1 MMLKLSNATITF
13 LLLCLSLCAH
23 AQSAAALEAQAR
35 KATDNRERMTL
46 FYKAAEKY
54 MGSNAIKASQMA
66 HQSYTIALEINEN
79 AFAAKA
85 AYLNADGFARQA
97 QWNNA
102 KFRYN
107 RSRES
112 AEKAKDN
119 EGQARA
125 LAKMSE
131 MAKKEGNAGEAE
143 LYANQ
148 AKELRGGSA
157 ATRPSTS
164 PNTEGVPSTGGGRAT
179 MTPTANPPRSTPSN
193 QVEMNNMREYFKRQ
207 TEQLERDRQRL
218 VAEISLLRNEK
229 IALNDG
235 MTDLRNKERDLTEQ
249 TSRAKQTIEEKNQQ
263 IVQIES
269 QKSQLDKVNSR
280 KQKLLEALRDEKKA
294 EALAFE
300 QVRREQEFELEKAH
314 NLRNILILASL
325 AFLAIAFLIFKRFK
339 ENQKQKRMLESK
351 NKLIEDE
358 RQRSDELLLN
368 ILPGAIADELKTN
381 GKAKAQR
388 YERASVLF
396 ADFKNFTTISA
407 TLSPEQLVN
416 ELDTYFKA
424 FDFIVAQYKL
434 EKIKTI
440 GDAYMCASGL
450 SDRISTPVNIVKAA
464 LEMQQ
469 FLNEMKQD
477 KMRKGEPYFEARIG
491 INTGPVV
498 AGVVGVKKF
507 AYDIWGDTVNVAAR
521 VQDACEPGYINIS
534 ESTFKEIQYSFKTFY
549 RGKLPV
555 KNRGEIEMHYV
566 QGVSS

>member
-1 MMLKLSNATITF
+1 MLRRIFNLPNVYTF
-13 LLLCLSLCAH
+13 LLFFYSVLAH

-35 KATDNRERMTL
+35 KSSDARERMTL
-46 FYKAAEKY
+46 FYKAAEKF
-54 MGSNAIKASQMA
+54 MGGNAIKGSQMA
-66 HQSYTIALEINEN
+66 HQAYTIALEINDN

-85 AYLNADGFARQA
+85 AYLNADGFVRQG

-119 EGQARA
+119 EAQARA

-131 MAKKEGNAGEAE
+131 MAKREGNGGEAE

-148 AKELRGGSA
+148 AKELRGGSVVA
-157 ATRPSTS
+157 RPTTG
-164 PNTEGVPSTGGGRAT
+164 NTEGGQPASSGRSAMIPTSTA
-179 MTPTANPPRSTPSN
+179 PRPAPSN
-193 QVEMNNMREYFKRQ
+193 QAEMNNMREYFKRQ
-207 TEQLERDRQRL
+207 TEQLERERQRL
-218 VAEISLLRNEK
+218 VAEINLLRNEK
-229 IALNDG
+229 TTLNDG
-235 MTDLRNKERDLTEQ
+235 MTEMRKKERDLTDE
-249 TSRAKQTIEEKNQQ
+249 TTRAKQTIEEKTQQ
-263 IVQIES
+263 ISQIEG
-269 QKSQLDKVNSR
+269 QKVQLDKVNAR
-280 KQKLLEALRDEKKA
+280 KQKLLEILRDEKKA

-300 QVRREQEFELEKAH
+300 QIRREQEFELEKAH

-325 AFLAIAFLIFKRFK
+325 AFLAIAFLAYRRFK
-339 ENQKQKRMLESK
+339 ENQKQQKVLESK
-351 NKLIEDE
+351 NRLIEDE

-368 ILPGAIADELKTN
+368 ILPGPIADELKTN

-396 ADFKNFTTISA
+396 ADFKDFTAISA

-450 SDRISTPVNIVKAA
+450 SDRISTPDAIVKAA

-477 KMRKGEPYFEARIG
+477 KMRRGEPFFEARIG

-498 AGVVGVKKF
+498 AGVVGIKKF

-521 VQDACEPGYINIS
+521 MQDACEPGYINIG
-534 ESTFKEIQYSFKTFY
+534 ESTFKEVQYSFKTFY

-555 KNRGEIEMHYV
+555 KNRGEVEMYYI
-566 QGVSS
+566 QGIS